1 MFEWPA
7 EMSIRESIEDRE
19 THWLAPAAARSRAAL
34 RAMAEDSSCLRT
46 EFQRDRDRIIHCKA
60 FRRLKFKTQVFLSP
74 DGDHY
79 RSRLTHTLEVTQIAR
94 TIARALNLNEDLT
107 EAIGLGHDLG
117 HTPFGHV
124 GERSLASVYPG
135 FRHNQQSLRVVEVLE
150 NDGEGLN
157 LTDMTRDGILRHS
170 KPDHAISGEMAGTPS
185 TAEAQVVKIADG
197 IAYIN
202 HDFDDALRGGIL
214 TVDDMPEIVV
224 KRLGSR
230 HSERIDTLVV
240 NVVETSQSHMSEQV
254 SSRQVIHMSDPIL
267 EATNAFRAML
277 FEKVYKP
284 VNNLPSTQAAGR
296 VVTELF
302 QYFVDHPSELPPMI
316 IPALANDP
324 LERRAADAVAGMTDR
339 YALSTHARLLPGNE
353 RSTLNGR

>member
-1 MFEWPA
+1 
-7 EMSIRESIEDRE
+7 MSIRESIEDRE
-19 THWLAPAAARSRAAL
+19 DRWRAPAAARSRAAR
-34 RAMAEDSSCLRT
+34 RAVAEDASCLRT
-46 EFQRDRDRIIHCKA
+46 EFQRDRDRIIHCKT

-135 FRHNQQSLRVVEVLE
+135 FRHNQQSLRVVELLE
-150 NDGEGLN
+150 KDGEGLN

-170 KPDHAISGEMAGTPS
+170 KPDHAISGELAGTPA

-214 TVDDMPEIVV
+214 TIDDMPEIVV
-224 KRLGSR
+224 QRLGSR
-230 HSERIDTLVV
+230 HSERINTLVV
-240 NVVETSQSHMSEQV
+240 DVVETSQPHMSEHV
-254 SSRQVIHMSDPIL
+254 AGRQMIHMSDPVI
-267 EATNAFRAML
+267 EASNAFRSML

-284 VNNLPSTQAAGR
+284 VNDLPSTQRAGR

-302 QYFVDHPSELPPMI
+302 HYFVDHPSELPTKLV
-316 IPALANDP
+316 PALADDP

-339 YALSTHARLLPGNE
+339 YALSTHARLIPGDE
-353 RSTLNGR
+353 RPTLHGR

>member
-1 MFEWPA
+1 
-7 EMSIRESIEDRE
+7 MSIRESIEDRE
-19 THWLAPAAARSRAAL
+19 DRWLAPAAARSRDAR
-34 RAMAEDSSCLRT
+34 RAVAEESSCLRT
-46 EFQRDRDRIIHCKA
+46 EFQRDRDRIIHSKA

-135 FRHNQQSLRVVEVLE
+135 FLHNEQSLRVVEILE
-150 NDGEGLN
+150 KDGEGLN

-170 KPDHAISGEMAGTPS
+170 KPDHAISGEMAGTPA

-214 TVDDMPEIVV
+214 TANDMPEMVV
-224 KRLGSR
+224 QRIGRR
-230 HSERIDTLVV
+230 HSERINTLVID
-240 NVVETSQSHMSEQV
+240 VVETSQPYMSEQV
-254 SSRQVIHMSDPIL
+254 SGGQVIHMSDTIL
-267 EATNAFRAML
+267 GATNAFRSML

-284 VNNLPSTQAAGR
+284 VNDFPSTQKAGQL
-296 VVTELF
+296 VVDLF
-302 QYFVDHPSELPPMI
+302 HYFVAHPSELPI
-316 IPALANDP
+316 SIVPALASDP
-324 LERRAADAVAGMTDR
+324 IERRAADAVAGMTDR
-339 YALSTHARLLPGNE
+339 YAIRTHARLFPSDE
-353 RSTLNGR
+353 RSPSDDR